1 MHQTDSPMV
10 PFIYQDIRSLCIKLL
25 KIVVKP
31 TVISELDTQK
41 KLVAFDCDKESNF
54 LPPSQYSLGVAVT
67 HELERVQ
74 KVDLVEKKDV
84 RLFRIAC
91 RQIICGIFDKIV
103 E

>member
-31 TVISELDTQK
+31 TVISELDMQK
-41 KLVAFDCDKESNF
+41 KLVACDKESNF

-91 RQIICGIFDKIV
+91 QQIICGIFDKDC
-103 E
+103 